1 MDRSYFYVWCMEQC
15 YRKYAKI
22 EHEKMKK
29 TLWNA
34 DDFIY
39 WATWQDRH
47 NYFFKKLE
55 DWLEM
60 NKWLDYNWSGVWE

>member
-1 MDRSYFYVWCMEQC
+1 MEQC
-15 YRKYAKI
+15 YRKYQKI

-55 DWLEM
+55 DWLDM

>member
-1 MDRSYFYVWCMEQC
+1 
-15 YRKYAKI
+15 
-22 EHEKMKK
+22 MKK
-29 TLWNA
+29 TLWNV

-47 NYFFKKLE
+47 NHFFKKLE